1 MGVREMTRD
10 EAKKKINIQ
19 KREVYPYRIIDNVDS
34 VIDEIF
40 DSLEDTNCSNCKH
53 TDDEYFDLFCINPD
67 VINQHNHL
75 FENGQSMYDSFKV
88 SADFSCNKWKLKNE
102 D

>member
-1 MGVREMTRD
+1 MTRD
-10 EAKKKINIQ
+10 KVKKLFEIVDGSEDNGL
-19 KREVYPYRIIDNVDS
+19 IDK
-34 VIDEIF
+34 IF
-40 DSLEDTNCSNCKH
+40 DSLEDRTCSNCKH

-88 SADFSCNKWKLKNE
+88 SANFSCNKWELRK
-102 D
+102 

>member
-19 KREVYPYRIIDNVDS
+19 KNEVYTYGIIDNVDS

-40 DSLEDTNCSNCKH
+40 DSFEDKNCSNCRFS
-53 TDDEYFDLFCINPD
+53 YRVRNGLFDCDKIQKLDLP
-67 VINQHNHL
+67 
-75 FENGQSMYDSFKV
+75 K
-88 SADFSCNKWKLKNE
+88 DFYCNKWAEK
-102 D
+102 